1 LGRPQL
7 DEDQPESPAKEL
19 CESFLTDLPEATTL
33 NLGDGD
39 DTFSLE
45 PNNKQVINVNVQES
59 ERTNNEEDE
68 SMMKEHRSL
77 VDMLH

>member
-1 LGRPQL
+1 MGRPQL
-7 DEDQPESPAKEL
+7 DEDQPESPVKEL
-19 CESFLTDLPEATTL
+19 CDSFLTDLPEATTL

-39 DTFSLE
+39 DTFSVE
-45 PNNKQVINVNVQES
+45 PNNKQVNVNVQES
-59 ERTNNEEDE
+59 EGLNNEEDE

>member
-7 DEDQPESPAKEL
+7 DEDQPESPVKEL
-19 CESFLTDLPEATTL
+19 CDSFLTDRPEATTL

-39 DTFSLE
+39 DTFSVE
-45 PNNKQVINVNVQES
+45 PNNKQVNVNVQES
-59 ERTNNEEDE
+59 EGTNNEEDE
-68 SMMKEHRSL
+68 SMMKEHQSL

>member
-19 CESFLTDLPEATTL
+19 CDSFLTDLPEATTL

-39 DTFSLE
+39 DTFSVE
-45 PNNKQVINVNVQES
+45 PNNKQVNVNVQES
-59 ERTNNEEDE
+59 EGTNNEEDE
-68 SMMKEHRSL
+68 SMMKEHQSL